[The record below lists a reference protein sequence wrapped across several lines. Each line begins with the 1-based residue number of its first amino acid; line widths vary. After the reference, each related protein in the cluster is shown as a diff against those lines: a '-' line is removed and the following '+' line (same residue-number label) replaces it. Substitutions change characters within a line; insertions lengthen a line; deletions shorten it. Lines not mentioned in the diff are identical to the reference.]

1 MRVRASKKPNPL
13 KWVRFRIIIV
23 GTVLGVCFTLVGA
36 RAFQLHVLDGKQLQS
51 KAADRYTRE
60 FDNKPKR
67 GTIYDRNHAELA
79 LSVDVPSI
87 CAYPPKIE
95 SPKET
100 ARALARVLK
109 VKQAPLRKKLASK
122 RGFVWIKRHTVP
134 SEVSAVKALDIEG
147 VGFVT
152 ESRRYY
158 PMKSLAAQVMGFC
171 NVDGKGLEGLEF
183 YYNAYLEGCETS
195 GTVLRDALGRSF
207 TEEEPSSPGTPGYNL
222 ILNIDKN
229 IQYIAEQALSAGV
242 RASSAKTGT
251 ALVIV
256 PSTGAVLAVAH
267 VPQFNPN
274 AFSKYKRERW
284 RNRAITDTFE
294 PGSTFKILLAATALE
309 SGVCT
314 PSSKFYCEEGT
325 YRIGRKVVHD
335 VHPHET
341 LSLADIIKY
350 SSNIGATK
358 VGKEVGP
365 AYLHHKLTEFSVG
378 AKLGVDC
385 PGEASGSLLPVRR
398 WTEIDSAA
406 ICFGQGVSLSAVQ
419 LAAAVSAVANGGLL
433 MKPYLVQEITDV
445 QGRTVT
451 GFEPTS
457 LRRVISPENARRIT
471 RMMMRTVEEGGTGI
485 EAAVEGYKVAGKTG
499 TAQKADPVEGGYAND
514 KYIAS
519 FVGFAPAGNPLIT
532 VLVAIDEPS
541 KEQHYGGVV
550 AAPVF
555 RRIVRETLRYLKVP
569 PETVPPVPSDHGQD
583 SPKQED
589 DRGPGD
595 PLRVSHEAP
604 AMG

>member
-1 MRVRASKKPNPL
+1 MKRRTAKKPNPL

-23 GTVLGVCFTLVGA
+23 GTVLGVCFAVIGA
-36 RAFQLHVLDGKQLQS
+36 RAFQLHVLEGEQLQS
-51 KAADRYTRE
+51 KAADRYTKA
-60 FDNKPKR
+60 FDNKSKR
-67 GTIYDRNHAELA
+67 GTIYDRNHTELA

-87 CAYPPKIE
+87 CAYPRTVE
-95 SPKET
+95 SSKET

-109 VKQAPLRKKLASK
+109 VKEGPLREKLASEK
-122 RGFVWIKRHTVP
+122 GFVWVKRHTVP
-134 SEVSAVKALDIEG
+134 DEVSAVKALNLKG
-147 VGFVT
+147 VDFVT

-158 PMKSLAAQVMGFC
+158 PMKSLAAQVIGFC

-183 YYNAYLEGCETS
+183 KYNNYLEGRETS
-195 GTVLRDALGRSF
+195 GTVLKDALGRSF
-207 TEEEPSSPGTPGYNL
+207 TEEEPSFPGTPGYNL

-229 IQYIAEQALSAGV
+229 IQYIAEQALSHGV
-242 RASSAKTGT
+242 RASGAKAGI
-251 ALVIV
+251 AIVII
-256 PSTGAVLAVAH
+256 PGTGAVLAVAH
-267 VPQFNPN
+267 TPQFNPN
-274 AFSKYKRERW
+274 AYARYKRERW

-294 PGSTFKILLAATALE
+294 PGSTFKILLAAAALE
-309 SGVCT
+309 SGVCS
-314 PSSKFYCEEGT
+314 PRSLFYCEEGT
-325 YRIGRKVVHD
+325 YHIGRRVVHD

-358 VGKEVGP
+358 VGEKVGP
-365 AYLHHKLTEFSVG
+365 AYFHHKLIEFG
-378 AKLGVDC
+378 IGTKLGVDC

-406 ICFGQGVSLSAVQ
+406 ISFGQGVSVSALQ
-419 LAAAVSAVANGGLL
+419 LAAAVSAVANGGVL
-433 MKPYLVQEITDV
+433 MKPYLVQQITDV
-445 QGRTVT
+445 QGRTIRS
-451 GFEPTS
+451 FEPTP
-457 LRRVISPENARRIT
+457 LHRVISSQNARLIT

-499 TAQKADPVEGGYAND
+499 TAQKADPVEGGYSHD

-519 FVGFAPAGNPLIT
+519 FVGFAPAENPVVT
-532 VLVAIDEPS
+532 VLVIIDEPN
-541 KEQHYGGVV
+541 KEEHYGGVA

-569 PETVPPVPSDHGQD
+569 PEPVPPVPANHAQD
-583 SPKQED
+583 SPKQEN

-595 PLRVSHEAP
+595 SLRVSHEAP

>member
-1 MRVRASKKPNPL
+1 MKRRTSRKPNPL

-23 GTVLGVCFTLVGA
+23 GTVFGVCFAVIGA
-36 RAFQLHVLDGKQLQS
+36 RAFQLHVFDGEQLQC
-51 KAADRYTRE
+51 KAADRYTKA

-67 GTIYDRNHAELA
+67 GTIYDRNHTELA

-95 SPKET
+95 SPRAT
-100 ARALARVLK
+100 ARALARVLR
-109 VKQAPLRKKLASK
+109 VKQAPLRRRLASEK
-122 RGFVWIKRHTVP
+122 GFVWVKRHAVP
-134 SEVSAVKALDIEG
+134 TEVSAVKALDLKG
-147 VGFVT
+147 VDFVT

-183 YYNAYLEGCETS
+183 KYNDYLKGRETS
-195 GTVLRDALGRSF
+195 GTVLKDALGRSF
-207 TEEEPSSPGTPGYNL
+207 TEEEPFSPGTPGHNL

-229 IQYIAEQALSAGV
+229 IQYIAEQALLEGA
-242 RASSAKTGT
+242 RAFRAKAGT

-256 PSTGAVLAVAH
+256 PGTGEVLAAAH

-274 AFSKYKRERW
+274 AFSRYEREQW

-314 PSSKFYCEEGT
+314 PRSEFYCEEGT
-325 YRIGRKVVHD
+325 YRIGRKIVHD
-335 VHPHET
+335 VHPHEM
-341 LSLADIIKY
+341 LSLADILKY

-365 AYLHHKLTEFSVG
+365 AYLHHKLAEFGIGS
-378 AKLGVDC
+378 KLGVDC

-406 ICFGQGVSLSAVQ
+406 ICFGQGVSLSALQ
-419 LAAAVSAVANGGLL
+419 LAAAVSTAANGGLL
-433 MKPYLVQEITDV
+433 MKPYLVKEITDV
-445 QGRTVT
+445 RGRTVT
-451 GFEPTS
+451 GFEPTP

-485 EAAVEGYKVAGKTG
+485 EAAIEGYKVAGKTG
-499 TAQKADPVEGGYAND
+499 TAQKADPIEGGYADD
-514 KYIAS
+514 KYMAS
-519 FVGFAPAGNPLIT
+519 FVGFAPAENPSIT
-532 VLVAIDEPS
+532 VLVVIDEPH
-541 KEQHYGGVV
+541 KEHYGGVV

-569 PETVPPVPSDHGQD
+569 PEPVPPVPADHSQD
-583 SPKQED
+583 SLKQED

>member
-1 MRVRASKKPNPL
+1 
-13 KWVRFRIIIV
+13 
-23 GTVLGVCFTLVGA
+23 LGVCFIVIGA
-36 RAFQLHVLDGKQLQS
+36 RAFQLHVLDGEQLQS

-95 SPKET
+95 SPEET
-100 ARALARVLK
+100 ATALARVLK
-109 VKQAPLRKKLASK
+109 VKQAPLRRKLASK
-122 RGFVWIKRHTVP
+122 RGFIWVKRHAVP
-134 SEVSAVKALDIEG
+134 AEVSAVEALNIDG
-147 VGFVT
+147 VDFVT

-158 PMKSLAAQVMGFC
+158 PMKSLAAQVIGFC

-183 YYNAYLEGCETS
+183 YYNGFLEGRETS
-195 GTVLRDALGRSF
+195 VTVLRDALGRNF
-207 TEEEPSSPGTPGYNL
+207 TEEEPSFLGTPGYNL

-229 IQYIAEQALSAGV
+229 VQYIAEQALSEGV
-242 RASSAKTGT
+242 RAARARTGT
-251 ALVIV
+251 ALVV
-256 PSTGAVLAVAH
+256 DPGTGAVLAVAH

-274 AFSKYKRERW
+274 AFSRYGRERW

-294 PGSTFKILLAATALE
+294 PGSTFKILLAASALE
-309 SGVCT
+309 SGVCA
-314 PSSKFYCEEGT
+314 PSSQFYCEEGT
-325 YRIGRKVVHD
+325 YRIGRKIVHD
-335 VHPHET
+335 VHPHES
-341 LSLADIIKY
+341 LSLADILKY

-365 AYLHHKLTEFSVG
+365 AYLHHKFTEFGIG

-398 WTEIDSAA
+398 WTEIDAAA
-406 ICFGQGVSLSAVQ
+406 ICFGQGVSLSALQ

-433 MKPYLVQEITDV
+433 MKPYLVKEITDV
-445 QGRTVT
+445 RGRTIT
-451 GFEPTS
+451 SFEPTS
-457 LRRVISPENARRIT
+457 IRQVISPETARRVT
-471 RMMMRTVEEGGTGI
+471 RMMMRTVQEGGTGI

-499 TAQKADPVEGGYAND
+499 TAQKADRVEGGYTDD

-519 FVGFAPAGNPLIT
+519 FVGFAPAENPVIT
-532 VLVAIDEPS
+532 VLVIIDEPDK
-541 KEQHYGGVV
+541 KEHYGGMV

-569 PETVPPVPSDHGQD
+569 PEWVPPVPADHGQD

>member
-1 MRVRASKKPNPL
+1 MKRRISKKPNPL
-13 KWVRFRIIIV
+13 KWVRFRIVIV
-23 GTVLGVCFTLVGA
+23 GTVLGICFAVIGA
-36 RAFQLHVLDGKQLQS
+36 RAFQLHVLEGEQLQS

-87 CAYPPKIE
+87 CAYPLKIE

-100 ARALARVLK
+100 ARALAGVLN
-109 VKQAPLRKKLASK
+109 VKQEPLRKKLASK
-122 RGFVWIKRHTVP
+122 RGFVWVKRHTVP
-134 SEVSAVKALDIEG
+134 TEVSAVKALNLEG
-147 VGFVT
+147 VDFVT

-158 PMKSLAAQVMGFC
+158 PLKSLAAQVIGFC
-171 NVDGKGLEGLEF
+171 NVDGMGLEGLEF
-183 YYNAYLEGCETS
+183 KYNDYLESEETS
-195 GTVLRDALGRSF
+195 GTVLKDALGRSF
-207 TEEEPSSPGTPGYNL
+207 TEEEPSSPGMPGNNL

-229 IQYIAEQALSAGV
+229 IQYIAEQALSEGV
-242 RASSAKTGT
+242 RASKAKTGT
-251 ALVIV
+251 ALVLV
-256 PSTGAVLAVAH
+256 PKTGAVLSVAH

-274 AFSKYKRERW
+274 AFARYDRERW

-325 YRIGRKVVHD
+325 YRIGRKVIHD

-341 LSLADIIKY
+341 LTLADILKY

-358 VGKEVGP
+358 VGEEVGR
-365 AYLHHKLTEFSVG
+365 AYFHHKLTQFGIGE
-378 AKLGVDC
+378 KLGVDC

-406 ICFGQGVSLSAVQ
+406 ICFGQGVSLSALQ

-445 QGRTVT
+445 HGRTVESF
-451 GFEPTS
+451 GPTP
-457 LRRVISPENARRIT
+457 LCRVISAENARRIT
-471 RMMMRTVEEGGTGI
+471 HMMMMTLEEGGTGI

-499 TAQKADPVEGGYAND
+499 TAQKADPVKGGYAGE
-514 KYIAS
+514 KYVAS
-519 FVGFAPAGNPLIT
+519 FVGFAPAEDPVIT
-532 VLVAIDEPS
+532 VLVIIDEPH
-541 KEQHYGGVV
+541 KEHYGGVV

-569 PETVPPVPSDHGQD
+569 PEPVPPVPADHGQD
-583 SPKQED
+583 SLKQED

>member
-23 GTVLGVCFTLVGA
+23 GTVLGVCFALIGA

-51 KAADRYTRE
+51 KAADQYTRA

-79 LSVDVPSI
+79 LSVDVLSI

-109 VKQAPLRKKLASK
+109 VKQAPLRKRLASRK
-122 RGFVWIKRHTVP
+122 RFVWIKRHTVP
-134 SEVSAVKALDIEG
+134 AEVSAVKALEIEG
-147 VGFVT
+147 VDFVT

-158 PMKSLAAQVMGFC
+158 PMKSLAAQVVGFC
-171 NVDGKGLEGLEF
+171 NIDGKGLEGLEF
-183 YYNAYLEGCETS
+183 YYNAYLEGRKTS

-229 IQYIAEQALSAGV
+229 IQYIAEQALSEGV
-242 RASSAKTGT
+242 RASSAKAGT
-251 ALVIV
+251 ALVVV
-256 PSTGAVLAVAH
+256 PRTGAVLAVAH

-274 AFSKYKRERW
+274 AFAQYERERW

-314 PSSKFYCEEGT
+314 PSSEFYCEEGA

-341 LSLADIIKY
+341 LSLADILKY
-350 SSNIGATK
+350 SSNIGAAK

-365 AYLHHKLTEFSVG
+365 AYFHHKLTEFGIG

-385 PGEASGSLLPVRR
+385 PGEASGTLLPVRR
-398 WTEIDSAA
+398 WTEIDSAV
-406 ICFGQGVSLSAVQ
+406 ICFGQGVSLSALQ
-419 LAAAVSAVANGGLL
+419 LAAAVSTIANGGLL
-433 MKPYLVQEITDV
+433 MKPYLVQKITDV
-445 QGRTVT
+445 QGRTIT
-451 GFEPTS
+451 SSQPTPICQ
-457 LRRVISPENARRIT
+457 VISPENARHIT
-471 RMMMRTVEEGGTGI
+471 RMMVRTVEEGGTGI
-485 EAAVEGYKVAGKTG
+485 KAAVEGYKLAGKTG
-499 TAQKADPVEGGYAND
+499 TAQKADHLVGGYAAD

-519 FVGFAPAGNPLIT
+519 FVGFAPAENPEIT
-532 VLVAIDEPS
+532 VLVMIDEPY
-541 KEQHYGGVV
+541 KEHYGGVV

-569 PETVPPVPSDHGQD
+569 PEPVPPVPTDHGQD

-589 DRGPGD
+589 DRGRGD
-595 PLRVSHEAP
+595 PLRVSYEAP
-604 AMG
+604 TMG

>member
-1 MRVRASKKPNPL
+1 MKVRASKKPNPL

-23 GTVLGVCFTLVGA
+23 GTVLGVCFALIGA

-51 KAADRYTRE
+51 KAADQYTRE

-79 LSVDVPSI
+79 LSVDVLSI

-100 ARALARVLK
+100 ARALARLLK

-122 RGFVWIKRHTVP
+122 KEFVWIKRHTVP
-134 SEVSAVKALDIEG
+134 AEVSAVKALDIAG
-147 VGFVT
+147 VDFVT

-171 NVDGKGLEGLEF
+171 NLDGKGLEGLEF
-183 YYNAYLEGCETS
+183 YYNAYLEGRETS

-207 TEEEPSSPGTPGYNL
+207 TEEEPSSQGTPGYNL

-229 IQYIAEQALSAGV
+229 IQYIAEQALSEGV
-242 RASSAKTGT
+242 RASSAKAGT
-251 ALVIV
+251 ALVVV
-256 PSTGAVLAVAH
+256 PKTGALLAVAH

-274 AFSKYKRERW
+274 AFAQYERERW

-314 PSSKFYCEEGT
+314 PSSEFYCEEGV

-341 LSLADIIKY
+341 LSLADILKY
-350 SSNIGATK
+350 SSNIGAAK

-365 AYLHHKLTEFSVG
+365 AYFHHKLTEFGIG

-385 PGEASGSLLPVRR
+385 PGEASGTLLPVKR
-398 WTEIDSAA
+398 WTEIDSAV
-406 ICFGQGVSLSAVQ
+406 ICFGQGVSLSALQ
-419 LAAAVSAVANGGLL
+419 LAAAVSTVANGGLL
-433 MKPYLVQEITDV
+433 MKPYLVQKITDA
-445 QGRTVT
+445 QGRTIT
-451 GFEPTS
+451 SSQPTPV
-457 LRRVISPENARRIT
+457 RQVISPENARHIT
-471 RMMMRTVEEGGTGI
+471 RMMMGTMEEGGTGI
-485 EAAVEGYKVAGKTG
+485 KAAVEGYKVAGKTG
-499 TAQKADPVEGGYAND
+499 TAQKADPFVGGYADD

-519 FVGFAPAGNPLIT
+519 FVGFAPAESPVIT
-532 VLVAIDEPS
+532 VLVMIDEPYK
-541 KEQHYGGVV
+541 KEHYGGVV

-555 RRIVRETLRYLKVP
+555 RRIVLETLRYLKVP
-569 PETVPPVPSDHGQD
+569 PESVPTVRADHGQD
-583 SPKQED
+583 SPKQKD
-589 DRGPGD
+589 DKGPGD
-595 PLRVSHEAP
+595 PLRVSYEAP
-604 AMG
+604 TMG

>member
-1 MRVRASKKPNPL
+1 MKRRSSRKPNPL
-13 KWVRFRIIIV
+13 KWVRFRIIII
-23 GTVLGVCFTLVGA
+23 GTVLGVCFAVIGA
-36 RAFQLHVLDGKQLQS
+36 RAFQLHVLDGEQLQS
-51 KAADRYTRE
+51 KAADRYTRA
-60 FDNKPKR
+60 FDSKPKR

-79 LSVDVPSI
+79 LSVDVPSV

-95 SPKET
+95 APKET
-100 ARALARVLK
+100 AKALARVLK
-109 VKQAPLRKKLASK
+109 VKQAPLRRKLASK
-122 RGFVWIKRHTVP
+122 RGFVWVKRHAVP
-134 SEVSAVKALDIEG
+134 AEVSAVEALNLQG
-147 VGFVT
+147 VDFVT

-171 NVDGKGLEGLEF
+171 SVDGKGLEGLEF
-183 YYNAYLEGCETS
+183 YYNGFLEGRETS

-207 TEEEPSSPGTPGYNL
+207 AEKEPSSLGTPGYNL

-229 IQYIAEQALSAGV
+229 IQYIAEQALLEGV
-242 RASSAKTGT
+242 RASNGKAGT
-251 ALVIV
+251 ALVVV
-256 PSTGAVLAVAH
+256 PETGAVLAVAH
-267 VPQFNPN
+267 VPTFNPN
-274 AFSKYKRERW
+274 AFSRYDRKKW

-314 PSSKFYCEEGT
+314 PNSKFYCEEGA
-325 YRIGRKVVHD
+325 YRIGRRVVHD
-335 VHPHET
+335 IHPHET
-341 LSLADIIKY
+341 LSLADILKY

-365 AYLHHKLTEFSVG
+365 AYLHHKLTEFGIG

-385 PGEASGSLLPVRR
+385 PGEASGSLLPVKR
-398 WTEIDSAA
+398 WTEIDTAA
-406 ICFGQGVSLSAVQ
+406 ICFGQGVSLSALQ

-451 GFEPTS
+451 SFEPTPIC
-457 LRRVISPENARRIT
+457 RVVSSENARHIA
-471 RMMMRTVEEGGTGI
+471 RMMMMTVEEGGTGI

-499 TAQKADPVEGGYAND
+499 TAQKADPVEGGYADD

-519 FVGFAPAGNPLIT
+519 FVGFAPAENPVIT
-532 VLVAIDEPS
+532 VLVVIDEPY
-541 KEQHYGGVV
+541 KEHYGGMV

-569 PETVPPVPSDHGQD
+569 PEWVPPVPADHSQD